1 VLSLSTFFVVLLL
14 LLPPS
19 LPPPSLPYLSLL
31 NLPQLLLAHGLDLLH
46 LGDLREGGREG
57 GRKGGR
63 EGGRKEG
70 RGAWVGQK
78 HIFCGK

>member
-1 VLSLSTFFVVLLL
+1 MLSLSTFFVVLLL

-57 GRKGGR
+57 GRKGGV
-63 EGGRKEG
+63 
-70 RGAWVGQK
+70 RGWVK
-78 HIFCGK
+78 NIFFVGSRVIWVSE

>member
-1 VLSLSTFFVVLLL
+1 MLSLSTFFVVLL

-57 GRKGGR
+57 GRKGGV
-63 EGGRKEG
+63 
-70 RGAWVGQK
+70 RGWVK
-78 HIFCGK
+78 NIFFVGSRVIWVSE